1 MSRILQIV
9 LTALALAG
17 TYGALST
24 DGNSVGT
31 SGSLKMDK
39 AVIFADGSDPMPM
52 CSPGRCG
59 KKVSN

>member
-39 AVIFADGSDPMPM
+39 AVIADGSDPMPM
-52 CSPGRCG
+52 CGPGGCG